1 MSKVAISTAINQEAP
16 QGGTGSEPTALSG
29 ADRQIFEQVTVAA
42 RAAEEKKAQGVL
54 VLRLSAITEFTDYF
68 VICAGNST
76 RQTQAI
82 ADAVIEELK
91 RTKTRPLHT
100 EGYNNAEWILIDY
113 GAFVVHIFTEES
125 RRFYDLERLWRDAE
139 KVVVSG

>member
-1 MSKVAISTAINQEAP
+1 MEQSKI
-16 QGGTGSEPTALSG
+16 GSEVSALS
-29 ADRQIFEQVTVAA
+29 DEDWLIFGHVKVAA
-42 RAAEEKKAQGVL
+42 RAAEEKKAQGVV

-91 RTKTRPLHT
+91 QVKTRPLHT

-125 RRFYDLERLWRDAE
+125 RSFYDLERLWRDAE
-139 KVVVSG
+139 NVVVSG

>member
-1 MSKVAISTAINQEAP
+1 MEQNRIGSEAP
-16 QGGTGSEPTALSG
+16 ALS
-29 ADRQIFEQVTVAA
+29 AEDRRIFEQVIIAA
-42 RAAEEKKAQGVL
+42 GAADEKKAQDIA

-68 VICAGNST
+68 IICAGNST

-91 RTKTRPLHT
+91 RVKTRPLHT
-100 EGYNNAEWILIDY
+100 EGYSNAEWILIDY

-125 RRFYDLERLWRDAE
+125 RSFYDLERLWRDAE
-139 KVVVSG
+139 KVVISG